1 MKKTLTAIAILFA
14 LTSNANPID
23 STKNVNIMDNVISIK
38 LAQRAHFYR
47 AFKQGP
53 PACPMQYNLLHPGS
67 ASRQKRSMII
77 SAIVFVGLIVAASS
91 IKPQ

>member
-23 STKNVNIMDNVISIK
+23 STKNVNIMNKAISIR

-47 AFKQGP
+47 TFKQGP
-53 PACPMQYNLLHPGS
+53 GCPMQYSLLHPES
-67 ASRQKRSMII
+67 ASRQRRSLII
-77 SAIVFVGLIVAASS
+77 SAVVFIGIIIAASS